1 MIPLFT
7 AEQMQQCDRT
17 AIETYRIPGLVL
29 MENAGRAVVEEMER
43 VAGKFSGKRVLVC
56 CGKGNNGGDG
66 FVIARHLANRGVL
79 VDVLLLAKH
88 SDVKGDA
95 RVNLEVLL
103 RMARGNE
110 PALTVSEIR
119 NAATLRRFARP
130 DAIVDA
136 IFGTGFDGGPSG
148 IYRSVI
154 EWINAQGAF
163 VVAVDIPSGVVA
175 STGAVRGAAVCA
187 QLTVTMG
194 AAKIGQFVGAGPE
207 YCGTLRIADISI
219 PRAILAPRGKT
230 ASLVEEGDIRQLL
243 PARPRTAHKYSVGKV
258 LVVAGSRQYT
268 GAALLAAH
276 AALRAGAGA
285 VLLAVPSSIRQ
296 IMARKTTEAII
307 LPAEETNEGTFAV
320 GSVEMLLEK
329 AGWADAVVLGPGMSR
344 NAETDEVIL
353 RLIRDA
359 GRPMVLDADGLTGLA
374 LSPAVARKRN
384 APLVLTPHAGELAR
398 LVRGDAALLETHRI
412 DAARDAARSF
422 KSVLVLKGAPTVT
435 ARPDGRAVV
444 NSTGNPGMATIGAG
458 DVLAGLIGGLLAQ
471 GMEAFDAA
479 YTGVFLHG
487 RAGDLAAARFGKRS
501 ILATD
506 ILDHLAPAFLPV
518 DR

>member
-1 MIPLFT
+1 MIPLLT
-7 AEQMQQCDRT
+7 AEQMQRCDRT
-17 AIETYRIPGLVL
+17 AIETFRIPGLVL

-43 VAGKFSGKRVLVC
+43 VAGSLSGKRVLVC

-66 FVIARHLANRGVL
+66 FVIARHLANRGAL
-79 VDVLLLAKH
+79 ADVLLLAH
-88 SDVKGDA
+88 RTEVRGDA
-95 RVNLEVLL
+95 RANLEVLL
-103 RMARGNE
+103 RMSGGKN
-110 PALTVSEIR
+110 PALKVTEIR
-119 NAATLRRFARP
+119 NAGTLRRFVRP

-136 IFGTGFDGGPSG
+136 MFGTGFDGEPSG
-148 IYRSVI
+148 MYRTAI

-175 STGAVRGAAVCA
+175 STGVVRGAAVCA

-194 AAKIGQFVGAGPE
+194 AAKIGQCIGAGPE
-207 YCGTLRIADISI
+207 YCGTVRVADISI
-219 PRAILAPRGKT
+219 PRTVLAPRGKT

-243 PARPRTAHKYSVGKV
+243 PARPRRAHKYSVGKV

-268 GAALLAAH
+268 GAAFLAAH

-285 VLLAVPSSIRQ
+285 VLLAVPAGIRQ
-296 IMARKTTEAII
+296 IMARKTTEVIV
-307 LPAEETNEGTFAV
+307 LPAEETAEGTFAL
-320 GSVEMLLEK
+320 GSVDLLLEK
-329 AGWADAVVLGPGMSR
+329 SAWADAVVLGPGMSR

-353 RLIRDA
+353 RLIQDG
-359 GRPMVLDADGLTGLA
+359 GRPLILDADGLTGLA
-374 LSPAVARKRN
+374 SSPAVARKRS
-384 APLVLTPHAGELAR
+384 APLVLTPHSGELAR
-398 LVRGDAALLETHRI
+398 LVRGDAVLLETHRM

-435 ARPDGRAVV
+435 ARPDGMAVV

-487 RAGDLAAARFGKRS
+487 RAGDLAAARYGKRS
-501 ILATD
+501 ILASD
-506 ILDHLAPAFLPV
+506 VLDHIAPAFLSV
-518 DR
+518 DK